1 MRWALGH
8 FQAPSELSEFSDHA
22 IVVAGPTSAAVVR
35 QQLAAVA
42 DPERRPVV
50 IATDED
56 VVQSSSQLVT
66 PVSFDQRIGRIEGRS
81 CSPGCVASQ
90 ASQ

>member
-1 MRWALGH
+1 
-8 FQAPSELSEFSDHA
+8 
-22 IVVAGPTSAAVVR
+22 
-35 QQLAAVA
+35 LAAVA

-56 VVQSSSQLVT
+56 VVQSSSQLVA